1 MESGGAKSVSHWHHV
16 LHNSLMLKGICFH
29 TSHNTYNAK
38 SRSGFP
44 TNPIGIEIEGAGEGR
59 KGAGS
64 CPKLSSLGRVKYQQ
78 HVKHTL
84 GGIGI
89 PLLCC

>member
-44 TNPIGIEIEGAGEGR
+44 TIPIGIEIEGAGEGR
-59 KGAGS
+59 KGAGEGRKGAGS
-64 CPKLSSLGRVKYQQ
+64 CPQIVQSG
-78 HVKHTL
+78 T
-84 GGIGI
+84 G
-89 PLLCC
+89 

>member
-1 MESGGAKSVSHWHHV
+1 MESGDAKSVSHWHPDMR
-16 LHNSLMLKGICFH
+16 NSLMLKGIRFH

-89 PLLCC
+89 PLLCY

>member
-38 SRSGFP
+38 SGFSFP
-44 TNPIGIEIEGAGEGR
+44 TIPIGIEIEGAGEGR
-59 KGAGS
+59 KG
-64 CPKLSSLGRVKYQQ
+64 
-78 HVKHTL
+78 
-84 GGIGI
+84 GGVL
-89 PLLCC
+89 PLNCSILD